1 MSLIT
6 NDQVSDIPMTDLKEQ
21 PKQQKKVSMNDF
33 ISTHDKAQ
41 IYVQALEEAKK
52 EEQVI
57 TISNKRPLV
66 MESSGTSSE
75 SEEEDSSVEAA
86 KRANNFDVK
95 TGIS

>member
-1 MSLIT
+1 
-6 NDQVSDIPMTDLKEQ
+6 
-21 PKQQKKVSMNDF
+21 MNDF
-33 ISTHDKAQ
+33 ITTHDKAQ

-57 TISNKRPLV
+57 TPIIKKPLP

-75 SEEEDSSVEAA
+75 SEEDSSAEAA

-95 TGIS
+95 TGISQATMNAI